1 LREVQSGGEERRV
14 EKSRKEERTV
24 EKFREKKGR
33 E

>member
-24 EKFREKKGR
+24 EKEV
-33 E
+33 